1 MGRNQEREYA
11 GLTCKNR
18 KSYTIVN
25 SYVYNRCQPSLKL
38 LFQIAEILLASPKH
52 LVNIPD
58 E

>member
-1 MGRNQEREYA
+1 MGLNQEREYA

-18 KSYTIVN
+18 KSHTIVKP
-25 SYVYNRCQPSLKL
+25 YVCNRCQPSLKL

-52 LVNIPD
+52 LINIPD